1 MNEDTISKYY
11 KNIVSKFKF
20 KGKKEKEFL
29 FELNRHIHEYE
40 SQNDLT
46 YEDLVESFGTP
57 DEVYNSYIE
66 SLDENYLTEKLNHKR
81 LIKNF
86 IIICIICVLALS
98 VFIFYKIN
106 EEANEAKK
114 HRVDEIESIIEEK

>member
-1 MNEDTISKYY
+1 MNEDIISQYY

-29 FELNRHIHEYE
+29 FELNKHIHEYE

-66 SLDENYLTEKLNHKR
+66 ALDENYLTEKLNHKK
-81 LIKNF
+81 LLKKL
-86 IIICIICVLALS
+86 IIICIICVLVLS
-98 VFIFYKIN
+98 LFIFYKIN
-106 EEANEAKK
+106 QEANKSK
-114 HRVDEIESIIEEK
+114 NHRVNEIETIIEEE

>member
-1 MNEDTISKYY
+1 MNKDIISKYY
-11 KNIVSKFKF
+11 KNIVSKFRF

-29 FELNRHIHEYE
+29 LELNKHILEYE
-40 SQNDLT
+40 SQNNLT

-66 SLDENYLTEKLNHKR
+66 SLDENYLTEQLNHKR
-81 LIKNF
+81 LIKKF
-86 IIICIICVLALS
+86 IIICIICVVVLS

-106 EEANEAKK
+106 QEADEAKK
-114 HRVDEIESIIEEK
+114 HRVDEIENIIEEK

>member
-1 MNEDTISKYY
+1 MSEDIISKYY

-29 FELNRHIHEYE
+29 LELNKHIHEYE

-46 YEDLVESFGTP
+46 YENLVENFGTP

-66 SLDENYLTEKLNHKR
+66 ALDENYLTEKLNQKKLLR
-81 LIKNF
+81 KLI
-86 IIICIICVLALS
+86 ITCIICVLMLS
-98 VFIFYKIN
+98 LFIFYKIN
-106 EEANEAKK
+106 QEADEAKK
-114 HRVDEIESIIEEK
+114 HRVDEIETIIEEK

>member
-1 MNEDTISKYY
+1 MNKDVLSKYY

-29 FELNRHIHEYE
+29 LELNKHIHEYE
-40 SQNDLT
+40 SQNNLT

-66 SLDENYLTEKLNHKR
+66 ALDENYLTEKLSHKR
-81 LIKNF
+81 LLKKF
-86 IIICIICVLALS
+86 IITCIVCVLVLS
-98 VFIFYKIN
+98 LFIFYKIN
-106 EEANEAKK
+106 QEINESKK
-114 HRVDEIESIIEEK
+114 HRVNEIETIIEEE